1 MCIYVHLQEWQVG
14 CLISRHSKGFLF
26 SFLFNWSPSYD
37 LMIFCSE
44 YKVLPH
50 QSAAEL
56 NFLLVFNPVNFK
68 HNFLLKKRIRKRKL
82 AHCCWLLWMDVR
94 DNPGNCRQTL
104 TSCSRSLLLLDRWC
118 LGGSHRDQFWELLES
133 FNFLQMNLFAS
144 TQWDYDL
151 QVTGILAK
159 QLDLD
164 HKELNSYWTMN
175 SSRLLTTKL
184 QQSPLTYHKD
194 FVAGPTGRCG

>member
-1 MCIYVHLQEWQVG
+1 MYICPSSGVASGLLHFKTFQRFSHFIFIEFKPFFWFDD
-14 CLISRHSKGFLF
+14 ILF
-26 SFLFNWSPSYD
+26 R
-37 LMIFCSE
+37 I
-44 YKVLPH
+44 
-50 QSAAEL
+50 QSSTP
-56 NFLLVFNPVNFK
+56 PVSSWAQLSCCFQPC
-68 HNFLLKKRIRKRKL
+68 HFQTQFFAKKWKRKRKL
-82 AHCCWLLWMDVR
+82 AHCCWLLWLDVR
-94 DNPGNCRQTL
+94 DNPGNCPQTL

-144 TQWDYDL
+144 TQSDYDL

>member
-14 CLISRHSKGFLF
+14 CFISRHSKGFLF
-26 SFLFNWSPSYD
+26 SFLFNSSPSFD

-56 NFLLVFNPVNFK
+56 NFLVVFNPVNFK
-68 HNFLLKKRIRKRKL
+68 HNFLLKIEKRKR
-82 AHCCWLLWMDVR
+82 V
-94 DNPGNCRQTL
+94 
-104 TSCSRSLLLLDRWC
+104 SSLLLVALDGCTWQPRK
-118 LGGSHRDQFWELLES
+118 LPTDSHKLLKEPPSSGSMMFGWESQLLKS
-133 FNFLQMNLFAS
+133 INWTKMNLFAS
-144 TQWDYDL
+144 TQSDYDL

-175 SSRLLTTKL
+175 SSRLMATKL

-194 FVAGPTGRCG
+194 LVAGPTDRCGK

>member
-1 MCIYVHLQEWQVG
+1 MSIFRSGKWAASFQDIPKVFSSHFYWIQALL
-14 CLISRHSKGFLF
+14 LIWWYLFQNTKFYPTSQQLSSTLLLF
-26 SFLFNWSPSYD
+26 SILS
-37 LMIFCSE
+37 I
-44 YKVLPH
+44 
-50 QSAAEL
+50 L
-56 NFLLVFNPVNFK
+56 NTI
-68 HNFLLKKRIRKRKL
+68 FLLKNVKGKRKL

-94 DNPGNCRQTL
+94 DNPGNCPQTL

-118 LGGSHRDQFWELLES
+118 LGGSHRDQFWELLKS
-133 FNFLQMNLFAS
+133 INWTKMNLFSS
-144 TQWDYDL
+144 TQSDHDL

-175 SSRLLTTKL
+175 SSRLMATKL

-194 FVAGPTGRCG
+194 LVAGPTDRCGK

>member
-1 MCIYVHLQEWQVG
+1 MYICPSSGVASGLPHFKTFQRFSLF
-14 CLISRHSKGFLF
+14 ISIQLK
-26 SFLFNWSPSYD
+26 SFLWFD
-37 LMIFCSE
+37 DILFRI
-44 YKVLPH
+44 
-50 QSAAEL
+50 QSSTP
-56 NFLLVFNPVNFK
+56 PVSSWAQLSCCFQPCQFQTQFFAK
-68 HNFLLKKRIRKRKL
+68 KLKRKRKL

-94 DNPGNCRQTL
+94 DNPGNCPEAL

-118 LGGSHRDQFWELLES
+118 LGGSHRDQFWGLLKS
-133 FNFLQMNLFAS
+133 TNWTKMNLFAS
-144 TQWDYDL
+144 TQSDYDL